1 MKVIITGTGTSQ
13 GVPVIS
19 CDCRVCQSPDLKDKR
34 LRTAASFFSGDSHV
48 AIDAGPD
55 FRSQMLNLG
64 ANRLDA
70 LMMTHYHNDHIAG
83 LDDIRPFNFR
93 QNEAIRVYADSICS
107 TVLEKKYDYIFA
119 KKPYPGAPRIHLT
132 NHQFQPFH
140 LDQLK
145 ITPLPIMHGKL
156 PISGYRINDVAYIT
170 DANEIKESVYDELKN
185 LKVLI
190 LNALRWEKHH
200 SHFTL
205 GEAIDVAQRVGA
217 QKTYFTHISHYL
229 GRHSEVEEDLP
240 KGCYLAYDGLE
251 IEVE

>member
-1 MKVIITGTGTSQ
+1 MRIIITGTGTSQ

-19 CDCRVCQSPDLKDKR
+19 CQCRVCKSPNSKDKR
-34 LRTAASFFSGDSHV
+34 LRSAASFYSGDTHI

-55 FRSQMLNLG
+55 FRTQMLNLG

-70 LMMTHYHNDHIAG
+70 LLMTHYHNDHIAG

-93 QNEAIRVYADSICS
+93 QNEAIRVYADSICG
-107 TVLEKKYDYIFA
+107 TVLKNKFDYIFA
-119 KKPYPGAPRIHLT
+119 AKPYPGAPRIHLT
-132 NHQFQPFH
+132 DHQFSSFTI
-140 LDQLK
+140 DQLK
-145 ITPLPIMHGKL
+145 ITPLSIMHGKL

-170 DANEIKESVYDELKN
+170 DANDISESVFDELKG

-217 QKTYFTHISHYL
+217 QQTYFTHISHYL

-240 KGCYLAYDGLE
+240 KGCFLAYDGLE
-251 IEVE
+251 LEVE